1 MTLLTLSQAAKLA
14 KKSKS
19 TLHEAIHS
27 GRLKASHND
36 KKQWQIDPDDL
47 LKLYPQNERKTNK
60 ENESHFNIPNDNI
73 AVLQQKI
80 ERLEQQLSEVNNE
93 RNELQNQLNEE
104 QEERRNLTA
113 CLTKAIEGQDLP
125 LSIMLD
131 LTINQYNCFTIL
143 LKGINML
150 IINYPEFF
158 TGLNGFYPEST
169 KDFCKIGVVSNNN
182 FSEKFKQVVDSILVG
197 RKFGD
202 ITVYELLNIAKKYSE

>member
-60 ENESHFNIPNDNI
+60 ENESHFNIPNDKI

-93 RNELQNQLNEE
+93 RNELQNELNEE
-104 QEERRNLTA
+104 KEERRKLTA
-113 CLTKAIEGQDLP
+113 YLTKAIEGQVLP
-125 LSIMLD
+125 LSTILD
-131 LTINQYNCFTIL
+131 LTINQYKCFTIL
-143 LKGINML
+143 LKGINAL
-150 IINYPEFF
+150 TYYPTYFICKTNTPPEQINDLV
-158 TGLNGFYPEST
+158 GINVISG
-169 KDFCKIGVVSNNN
+169 GR
-182 FSEKFKQVVDSILVG
+182 FSEKFKQVVDSILLG
-197 RKFGD
+197 RTFGD
-202 ITVYELLNIAKKYSE
+202 ITIYDLLNIAKKYSE

>member
-47 LKLYPQNERKTNK
+47 LKLYPQNERKTN
-60 ENESHFNIPNDNI
+60 EEIESHFNRPNDNI

-80 ERLEQQLSEVNNE
+80 ERLEQKLSEVNNE
-93 RNELQNQLNEE
+93 RNELQNELNEE
-104 QEERRNLTA
+104 KEERRKLTA
-113 CLTKAIEGQDLP
+113 CLTKVIEGQV
-125 LSIMLD
+125 LSTMLD
-131 LTINQYNCFTIL
+131 LTINQYKCFTIL
-143 LKGINML
+143 LKGIDVL
-150 IINYPEFF
+150 VIHYPEFSAA
-158 TGLNGFYPEST
+158 LYSLYPEST
-169 KDFCKIGVVSNNN
+169 KDFYKIGVVSNDD
-182 FSEKFKQVVDSILVG
+182 FSEKFKQLVDSILLG

-202 ITVYELLNIAKKYSE
+202 ITIYDLLNIAKKYSE